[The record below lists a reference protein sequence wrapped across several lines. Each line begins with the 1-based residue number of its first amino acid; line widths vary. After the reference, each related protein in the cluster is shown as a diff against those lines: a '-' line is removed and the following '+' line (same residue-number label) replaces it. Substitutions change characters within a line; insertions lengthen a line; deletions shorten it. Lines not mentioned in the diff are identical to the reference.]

1 MNKEKKLYLRELR
14 NPLEIFSCKK
24 IIKMMLIRKKGKFKK
39 FIRNVL
45 ELIILLNY
53 EISCYKGRVY
63 VKKSE
68 DYIIGVIPIHKNGES
83 DISKIIRNINKVIKE
98 EKINNIIVSEE
109 LKKIDG
115 IKNTYV
121 SKSLENGKYLLKIMI
136 DKAIE
141 YISNTKNERIEN
153 QTIYILVNEYS
164 KINLEIIQLL
174 TYKVKSVN
182 IVTNQLRR
190 FLIFEKK
197 IYENSGIMI
206 TVSNNK
212 RKGIKR
218 ASWIINFD
226 FSQEELL
233 QYNINRDAFFINLQ
247 EDEMKISKSF
257 SGVFINGLLIKE
269 SVNKQLQ
276 MISGY
281 KLFNQTILYESTI
294 DKNKS
299 FEEIRKK
306 IENDNVEIK
315 ALIGSRGKLE
325 ANEYIKMGLTN
336 SKK

>member
-68 DYIIGVIPIHKNGES
+68 DYIIGVIPIHKNGKS

-115 IKNTYV
+115 IKNAFV
-121 SKSLENGKYLLKIMI
+121 SKSLQDGKYLLKIMI

-174 TYKVKSVN
+174 TYKAKSVN

-247 EDEMKISKSF
+247 EDEIKISKSF

-269 SVNKQLQ
+269 SVNKQLE

-306 IENDNVEIK
+306 IENDNVEIES
-315 ALIGSRGKLE
+315 LIGSRGKLE
-325 ANEYIKMGLTN
+325 ASEYIKMA
-336 SKK
+336 